1 MSFKS
6 IARVEYSPLRFN
18 RHLAANI
25 KNSSNIPSCST
36 CAMYNYLGYGKDGV
50 CTLRDMPCEGFCH
63 CPKYRRLGGER
74 KLKPAINDFGIK
86 KVIEGKTIRVIL
98 YKEPISSEQ
107 TVNSMDTEEAQKSTE
122 TQKPIVLSEEDI
134 LKLKNKLNKG
144 IDITKKTI
152 LYAKTKAGKLI
163 KIDGFDMPK
172 NFWGLTK
179 TQVLELAKY
188 GGDYKGITFVNKL
201 LKRGVVCI
209 DQNGN
214 CLLYKSM
221 DNAAKGEHTS
231 EATIRK
237 SIEENK
243 PDVKGRVYIYKWYE
257 EDIPYIERKDCKRSN

>member
-1 MSFKS
+1 M
-6 IARVEYSPLRFN
+6 
-18 RHLAANI
+18 
-25 KNSSNIPSCST
+25 
-36 CAMYNYLGYGKDGV
+36 D
-50 CTLRDMPCEGFCH
+50 
-63 CPKYRRLGGER
+63 
-74 KLKPAINDFGIK
+74 
-86 KVIEGKTIRVIL
+86 
-98 YKEPISSEQ
+98 SEKIQ
-107 TVNSMDTEEAQKSTE
+107 KDTETKT
-122 TQKPIVLSEEDI
+122 PIVLSEEDI

-144 IDITKKTI
+144 IDITKRTI

-214 CLLYKSM
+214 CLLYKNI

-257 EDIPYIERKDCKRSN
+257 EDIPYIERKVCKPSN